1 MTDPLTDG
9 LNVVAKEKSP
19 SEQHASRD
27 GNNSVFQEAD
37 HSIYKGMEVW
47 YCSNVVGRW
56 KLEEDL
62 QQGSIDEVSGS
73 VRKVSY
79 KAALTPT

>member
-1 MTDPLTDG
+1 MLILHPSFVTDPLTDG

-37 HSIYKGMEVW
+37 HSMYRGMELW
-47 YCSNVVGRW
+47 YCSNEVDRW
-56 KLEEDL
+56 KFEE
-62 QQGSIDEVSGS
+62 GF
-73 VRKVSY
+73 
-79 KAALTPT
+79 